1 MMMGIIEEE
10 LQVIDKLAWLNR
22 RLITLL
28 SQYMDVEAEEKALE
42 DALGAE
48 LAEELKGHTDGL
60 DT

>member
-22 RLITLL
+22 HLITLL

-42 DALGAE
+42 DALSKE
-48 LAEELKGHTDGL
+48 LAEELKG
-60 DT
+60 

>member
-10 LQVIDKLAWLNR
+10 LQIIDKLAWLNR
-22 RLITLL
+22 HLITLL
-28 SQYMDVEAEEKALE
+28 SQYMDVAAEEKALE
-42 DALGAE
+42 EALSKE

>member
-1 MMMGIIEEE
+1 MLMGIIEEQ
-10 LQVIDKLAWLNR
+10 LQIIDKLTWQNK

-42 DALGAE
+42 DALSKE